1 MLFNYKSVTKTGEE
15 RTGAVEATNE
25 DMAIGVLQRR
35 GLIVVSISSADK
47 THFFKMDVAFFAG
60 VKTKEVVILSR
71 QVATLFD
78 AQVPAL
84 KSFKLLASESENL
97 LLRKKL
103 GEIADDIQDGMTIS
117 DAINKHPSVFSDF
130 YVNMVRAG
138 EESGKLSNTFSY
150 LADYLERSYELTS
163 KLKGALTYPVFV
175 ISIFILVMIGLFT
188 FIVPKIAEI
197 LTASGQ
203 DLPIYTRIV
212 LGISDFLVRYGL
224 FSLVV
229 VILIGF
235 LVWKYKSDK
244 TSLFSKLTLSI
255 PVLGGLFKKLYLARI
270 ADNMSTML
278 SSGIPM
284 VRAVE
289 ITSTVVGNDSYK
301 KILLE
306 AVTAIKAGD
315 PISSSLSNKKEIPN
329 IMVQM
334 MRVGEE
340 TGELGSILKK
350 IATFYKKE
358 VDRAVETV
366 ISLIEPTMIV
376 LLGAGVGV
384 VLASVM
390 LPIYSIAGSI

>member
-1 MLFNYKSVTKTGEE
+1 MLFNYKAVTKTGEE
-15 RTGAVEATNE
+15 RTGTVEATNE
-25 DMAIGVLQRR
+25 DMAISILQKRE
-35 GLIVVSISSADK
+35 LILVSISG
-47 THFFKMDVAFFAG
+47 TENLPFFKMDITFFAG
-60 VKTKEVVILSR
+60 AKTKEVVILSR

-84 KSFKLLASESENL
+84 KSFRLLAAELENPF
-97 LLRKKL
+97 LRKKL
-103 GEIADDIQDGMTIS
+103 GEIADDIQAGMTIS
-117 DAINKHPSVFSDF
+117 DALNKHPSVFSDF

-138 EESGKLSNTFSY
+138 EESGKLSDTFSY
-150 LADYLERSYELTS
+150 LADYLERSYELSS
-163 KLKGALTYPVFV
+163 KLKSALTYPVFV
-175 ISIFILVMIGLFT
+175 ISIFVVVMIGLFT

-203 DLPIYTRIV
+203 DLPIYTKIV
-212 LGISDFLVRYGL
+212 LGISDFMVHYGL
-224 FSLVV
+224 FSLIV
-229 VILIGF
+229 VIVAGL
-235 LVWKYKSDK
+235 LVWKYKHDK
-244 TSLFSKLTLSI
+244 TSIFSKLILSV
-255 PVLGGLFKKLYLARI
+255 PALGGLFKKLYLARI
-270 ADNMSTML
+270 ADNMNTML

-289 ITSTVVGNDSYK
+289 ITSTVVGNDIYK
-301 KILLE
+301 KILLD
-306 AVTAIKAGD
+306 AVDAIKAGD
-315 PISSSLSNKKEIPN
+315 PISSALSNKKEIPN

-340 TGELGSILKK
+340 TGELSSILKK
-350 IATFYKKE
+350 IANFYKKE

-390 LPIYSIAGSI
+390 LPIYNIAGSI